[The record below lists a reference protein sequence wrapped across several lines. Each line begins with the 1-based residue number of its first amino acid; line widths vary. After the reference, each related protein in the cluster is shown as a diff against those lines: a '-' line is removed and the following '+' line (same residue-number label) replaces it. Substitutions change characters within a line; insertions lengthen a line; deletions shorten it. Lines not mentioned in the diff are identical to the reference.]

1 VRTISVGSIV
11 YAAAISPN
19 NKLVAAGSFD
29 GITRVYDETTGRQL
43 ASLVT
48 VRGEGDRA
56 EWLALTPEGFAAG
69 SDSLVAMARWR
80 MSGQEVNGAP
90 LWPALRR
97 PEQVAKALRG
107 EAVGEVKFEK
117 K

>member
-1 VRTISVGSIV
+1 VRTISVGSIA

-19 NKLVAAGSFD
+19 SKLIAAGSFD
-29 GITRVYDETTGRQL
+29 GITRLYEESTGRQL

-48 VRGEGDRA
+48 VRGDGDQA

-69 SDSLVAMARWR
+69 SDPLVAMARWR
-80 MSGQEVNGAP
+80 MSGQDVNGAP

-107 EAVGEVKFEK
+107 EAIGAVTFDK